1 MMSLSL
7 SEEQKV
13 PLVNARHALGIH
25 LSRHCSFHLEKISL
39 TQKNNRQLSAF
50 THGIG
55 ITENVVS
62 RTDVYPVVIFHRVNK
77 CATKLVTVNTVFHVI
92 QGEYSRTQGEL
103 KEHRNRMG

>member
-1 MMSLSL
+1 MRENNSDDRIMSLSL

-25 LSRHCSFHLEKISL
+25 LSGHCSFHLEKISL
-39 TQKNNRQLSAF
+39 MQKKKKNRQLSAF

-62 RTDVYPVVIFHRVNK
+62 RIDVYPIVIF
-77 CATKLVTVNTVFHVI
+77 
-92 QGEYSRTQGEL
+92 S
-103 KEHRNRMG
+103 